1 MKKDFEYFNYRLD
14 RLKEKRQNYDPKW
27 DELAVFCDS
36 RNAYFRVKKSN
47 GDFSQLIPKTDDTA
61 QLYLPLYAAIM
72 NSMLSPQA
80 YIWHQL
86 KFFDKQVQEEFGDW
100 LSEENELLFR
110 YRYSG
115 ASNFMSA
122 INEAYISTVVYGH
135 AIIEM
140 KKDRLKKRVAY
151 NCLPIRE
158 FYIDKDF
165 AGRVNTFY
173 RVVETTYKNLM
184 ELFPD
189 YKPEK
194 YKNRNDFKWLDDKVE
209 LVHAVEPSFR
219 KQGEYTSVYIDTTG
233 RKIIEYDEIDHCPY
247 LCVRSS
253 VFPSSDDP
261 YGFSPCMSVL
271 PSIKALNSLQFNF
284 IKQTDMAGQPTLLTN
299 SDIVDA
305 SKVTASGSVIEGGL
319 DDEGRPMV
327 QALRTFADYPALDY
341 QIKMLQDKVKQALFI
356 NFFSSFSETQSRS
369 ATDAMLKANEKA
381 NLIAPAGDRIARE
394 LLIPMIE
401 LELKFYGD
409 MNMLPAAPEGLTKSA
424 LYTEFDITLDNPLLK
439 GQRMDSANNIMTML
453 TYVGQIAGFDQSVV
467 ATVNSDKAVRTLQDI
482 MNIPSEVVNTTDET
496 KAIIQEQERV
506 AAQQAAIAAAPQIAA
521 TMKDGA
527 AAYAAMQKGANG

>member
-1 MKKDFEYFNYRLD
+1 MNKEYQYYGYRLD
-14 RLKEKRQNYDPKW
+14 KLKSKRTNYDPKW
-27 DELAVFCDS
+27 DELAVFCDP
-36 RNAYFRVKKSN
+36 RNAYFRVKKNN
-47 GDFSQLIPKTDDTA
+47 GEFSQLIPKTDDTA

-72 NSMLSPQA
+72 NSMLTPQA

-86 KFFDKQVQEEFGDW
+86 KFFDDRTQEEFGDW
-100 LSEENELLFR
+100 LSKENEMLFR
-110 YRYSG
+110 LRYSG

-140 KKDRLKKRVAY
+140 KKDRRKRRVSY
-151 NCLPIRE
+151 TCLPVRE

-165 AGRVNTFY
+165 SGRINTFY
-173 RVVETTYKNLM
+173 RVVETTYKNLR
-184 ELFPD
+184 EIFPD
-189 YKPEK
+189 YVPEK
-194 YKNRNDFKWLDDKVE
+194 FKRRDDFKWLDDSVE
-209 LVHAVEPSFR
+209 LLHAVEPSL
-219 KQGEYTSVYIDTTG
+219 KEAGNYTSVYIDTTN
-233 RKIIEYDEIDHCPY
+233 KCIIEQTEIDHCPY

-261 YGFSPCMSVL
+261 YGFSPCMSIL

-299 SDIVDA
+299 SDVIDA
-305 SKVTASGSVIEGGL
+305 TKVSATGSVVQGGI

-327 QALRTFADYPALDY
+327 QALRTYADYPALDY

-356 NFFSSFSETQSRS
+356 NFFSSFSDTQSRS

-409 MNMLPAAPEGLTKSA
+409 MNMLPAAPEGLAQQT
-424 LYTEFDITLDNPLLK
+424 LYTEFDINLDNPLLK

-453 TYVGQIAGFDQSVV
+453 TYVGQIAGFDQQVV
-467 ATVNSDKAVRTLQDI
+467 ASINSDTVVRTLQDI
-482 MNIPSEVVNTTDET
+482 MNIPSEIINTPEEVQ
-496 KAIIQEQERV
+496 AIVREQERV
-506 AAQQAAIAAAPQIAA
+506 AAQQAAVNAAPQIASA
-521 TMKDGA
+521 MKDGA
-527 AAYAAMQKGANG
+527 AALATMPGAQ

>member
-1 MKKDFEYFNYRLD
+1 MKQDFEYFNYRLEK
-14 RLKEKRQNYDPKW
+14 LKAKRVNYDPKW
-27 DELAVFCDS
+27 NELAVFCDA
-36 RNAYFRVKKSN
+36 RNAYFKVKKAN

-86 KFFDKQVQEEFGDW
+86 KFFDPQVQDQYGDW
-100 LSEENELLFR
+100 LAQENEMLFR
-110 YRYSG
+110 LRYSG

-140 KKDRLKKRVAY
+140 KKDRLKKRVSY
-151 NCLPIRE
+151 SCLPIKE

-165 AGRVNTFY
+165 AGRINTFY
-173 RVVETTYKNLM
+173 RVVETTYKNLR
-184 ELFPD
+184 EIFPK
-189 YKPEK
+189 YVPEK
-194 YKNRNDFKWLDDKVE
+194 FKNRTDFKWLDDSVE
-209 LVHAVEPSFR
+209 LVHAVEPSLE
-219 KQGEYTSVYIDTTG
+219 KAGDYVSTYIDTNN
-233 RKIIEYDEIDHCPY
+233 RKIIEQSTIDHCPY

-299 SDIVDA
+299 SDIIDA

-319 DDEGRPMV
+319 DDEGRPLV
-327 QALRTFADYPALDY
+327 QALRTYADYPALDY

-409 MNMLPAAPEGLTKSA
+409 MNMLPAAPEGLA
-424 LYTEFDITLDNPLLK
+424 EPGLYTEFDITLDNPLLK
-439 GQRMDSANNIMTML
+439 GQRMDSANNIMTLL
-453 TYVGQIAGFDQSVV
+453 TYVGQIAGFDQSVI
-467 ATVNSDKAVRTLQDI
+467 ATVNADKTVRTLQDI
-482 MNIPSEVVNTTDET
+482 MNIPSEIVNTTEET
-496 KAIIQEQERV
+496 QAIIAEQERV
-506 AAQQAAIAAAPQIAA
+506 AAQQAAVQAAPQIAA

-527 AAYAAMQKGANG
+527 AAYAAMQGANG

>member
-1 MKKDFEYFNYRLD
+1 MTKDFEYFNYRLD
-14 RLKEKRQNYDPKW
+14 KLKMKRANYESKW
-27 DELAVFCDS
+27 DELAVFCDA
-36 RNAYFRVKKSN
+36 RNAYFRVKKTN
-47 GDFSQLIPKTDDTA
+47 GDLSQLIPKTDDTA

-86 KFFDKQVQEEFGDW
+86 KFFDQQVQEEYGDW
-100 LSEENELLFR
+100 LAQENEMLFR

-122 INEAYISTVVYGH
+122 INEVYISTVVYGH
-135 AIIEM
+135 AILEM
-140 KKDRLKKRVAY
+140 KKDRLKKRVSY
-151 NCLPIRE
+151 TCLPIRE

-165 AGRVNTFY
+165 SGRINTFY

-184 ELFPD
+184 EIFP
-189 YKPEK
+189 K
-194 YKNRNDFKWLDDKVE
+194 YVPDKFKGRNDFKWLDDAVE
-209 LVHAVEPSFR
+209 LVHSIEPSLD
-219 KQGEYTSVYIDTTG
+219 KQGYYTSTYIDTTN
-233 RKIIEYDEIDHCPY
+233 RTIISQTEIDHCPY

-261 YGFSPCMSVL
+261 YGFSPCMSIL

-299 SDIVDA
+299 SDVIDA

-401 LELKFYGD
+401 LELKLYGD
-409 MNMLPAAPEGLTKSA
+409 MAMLPPAPEGLA
-424 LYTEFDITLDNPLLK
+424 DPAIYTEFDITLDNPLLK

-453 TYVGQIAGFDQSVV
+453 TYVGQIASFDQSVV
-467 ATVNSDKAVRTLQDI
+467 ATINSDKVVRNLQDI
-482 MNIPSEVVNTTDET
+482 MNIPSDVVNTTEET
-496 KAIIQEQERV
+496 KAIIEEQERV
-506 AAQQAAIAAAPQIAA
+506 AAQQAAVSAAPQIAA

-527 AAYAAMQKGANG
+527 AAYAAMQGAANG

>member
-1 MKKDFEYFNYRLD
+1 MSQPFEYFNYRLD
-14 RLKEKRQNYDPKW
+14 KLKAKRVNYEPKW
-27 DELAVFCDS
+27 DELAVFCDP
-36 RNAYFRVKKSN
+36 RNAYFRVKKTN

-72 NSMLSPQA
+72 NSMLTPQA
-80 YIWHQL
+80 YVWHQL
-86 KFFDKQVQEEFGDW
+86 KFFDDQVQAEYGDW
-100 LSEENELLFR
+100 LNKENKMLFR

-135 AIIEM
+135 AILEI
-140 KKDRLKKRVAY
+140 KKDRRKKRVSY
-151 NCLPIRE
+151 TCLPVRE

-165 AGRVNTFY
+165 AGRINTFY
-173 RVVETTYKNLM
+173 RVVETTYKNLRD
-184 ELFPD
+184 LFPD
-189 YKPEK
+189 YIPEK
-194 YKNRNDFKWLDDKVE
+194 FKGRNDFRWLDDTVE
-209 LVHAVEPSFR
+209 LVHAVEPSNKKAGDFSS
-219 KQGEYTSVYIDTTG
+219 TYIDTSN
-233 RKIIEYDEIDHCPY
+233 KHIIEDNEIDHCPY

-299 SDIVDA
+299 SDIIDA
-305 SKVTASGSVIEGGL
+305 TKVSANGSVIEGGI

-327 QALRTFADYPALDY
+327 QALRTYADYPALDY

-381 NLIAPAGDRIARE
+381 NLIAPAGDRVARE

-409 MNMLPAAPEGLTKSA
+409 MNMLPPAPEGLANQS

-439 GQRMDSANNIMTML
+439 GQRMDSANNIMTLL
-453 TYVGQIAGFDQSVV
+453 TYVGQIAGFDQSVI
-467 ATVNSDKAVRTLQDI
+467 ASVNADQTVRTLQDI
-482 MNIPSEVVNTTDET
+482 MNIPTDIVNTPEEVQ
-496 KAIIQEQERV
+496 AIIAEQERV
-506 AAQQAAIAAAPQIAA
+506 AAQQAALAAAPQIAA

-527 AAYAAMQKGANG
+527 AAIAQMQGARNG

>member
-1 MKKDFEYFNYRLD
+1 MKQDFEYFNYRLE
-14 RLKEKRQNYDPKW
+14 RLKSKRTNYEPKW
-27 DELAVFCDS
+27 DELAVFCDA
-36 RNAYFRVKKSN
+36 RNAYFRVKKTN
-47 GDFSQLIPKTDDTA
+47 GDLSQLIPKTDDTA

-86 KFFDKQVQEEFGDW
+86 KFFDQQVQDQYGDW
-100 LSEENELLFR
+100 LAQENEMLFR
-110 YRYSG
+110 LRYSG

-122 INEAYISTVVYGH
+122 INEVYISTVVYGH
-135 AIIEM
+135 AILEM
-140 KKDRLKKRVAY
+140 KKDRQKKRVSY
-151 NCLPIRE
+151 TCLPVRE

-165 AGRVNTFY
+165 AGRINTFY
-173 RVVETTYKNLM
+173 RVVETTYKNLRD
-184 ELFPD
+184 LFPS
-189 YKPEK
+189 YIPAKFK
-194 YKNRNDFKWLDDKVE
+194 SRKDFKWLDDKVE
-209 LVHAVEPSFR
+209 LLHAVEPSL
-219 KQGEYTSVYIDTTG
+219 KKEGEFVSVYIDTAD
-233 RKIIEYDEIDHCPY
+233 RHIIEENVIDHCPY

-261 YGFSPCMSVL
+261 YGLSPCMSIL

-305 SKVTASGSVIEGGL
+305 SKVAASGTVVEGGL

-327 QALRTFADYPALDY
+327 QALRTYADYPALDY
-341 QIKMLQDKVKQALFI
+341 QIKMLQEKVKQALFI
-356 NFFSSFSETQSRS
+356 NFFSSFAETQSRS

-401 LELKFYGD
+401 LELKLYGD
-409 MNMLPAAPEGLTKSA
+409 MNMLPPAPEGLTNPT
-424 LYTEFDITLDNPLLK
+424 LFTEFDITLDNPLLK
-439 GQRMDSANNIMTML
+439 GQRMDSANNIMTLL
-453 TYVGQIAGFDQSVV
+453 TYVGQVAAFDQSVV
-467 ATVNSDKAVRTLQDI
+467 ATINTDKTIRTLQDV
-482 MNIPSEVVNTTDET
+482 MNIPSDIVNSTEET
-496 KAIIQEQERV
+496 QAIIAEQERV
-506 AAQQAAIAAAPQIAA
+506 AAQQAAIAAAPQIAS

-527 AAYAAMQKGANG
+527 AAYAAMASTNG